1 MAKIPPEV
9 MELFNT
15 PDATKVMGTVDKN
28 GIPNVVPLG
37 SIRAVSDD
45 TITFMEMFHIKT
57 KENLLSN
64 KKATVLA
71 VKGMKAYQIKGT
83 FTGYTSSGPLFDNM
97 YKVSMEK
104 FKLPIK
110 SVGTIKVDAVYSCI
124 PGENSRK
131 LA

>member
-1 MAKIPPEV
+1 
-9 MELFNT
+9 MELVNA

-45 TITFMEMFHIKT
+45 TIIFAEIFHIKT
-57 KENLLSN
+57 KENLLAT
-64 KKATVLA
+64 KKATVLV
-71 VKGMKAYQIKGT
+71 VKAGKAYQIKGT
-83 FTGYTSSGPLFDNM
+83 FAGYSSSGPAFESMSKTL
-97 YKVSMEK
+97 MEK

-110 SVGTIKVDAVYSCI
+110 SVGTVKVDAVYSCVS
-124 PGENSRK
+124 GENSRK